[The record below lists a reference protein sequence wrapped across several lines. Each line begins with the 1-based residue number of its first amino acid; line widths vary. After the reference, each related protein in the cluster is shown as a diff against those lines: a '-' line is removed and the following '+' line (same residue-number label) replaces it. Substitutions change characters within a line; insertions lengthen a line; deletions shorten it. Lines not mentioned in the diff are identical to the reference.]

1 MPAAYASPVADSDG
15 KQWDDRV
22 RRWATG
28 IDAAASGMTAT
39 FEAAYGYPP
48 GVNEVRWATADDRV
62 DAERYGR
69 DTLASSLMAGFYKIV
84 AEVSLPDVG
93 NGLFIHRASSVLA
106 LRDEIGYVFV
116 PYADDPYGLVV
127 GSTGGG
133 AQFVVDWGGCV
144 HRSIGAS
151 LDGDF
156 EPVAD
161 SVEQFL
167 SRLRYAVT
175 EFVENN
181 RIVEL

>member
-1 MPAAYASPVADSDG
+1 VADSDG
-15 KQWDDRV
+15 EQWDGWV

-28 IDAAASGMTAT
+28 INTAASGMMAS
-39 FEAAYGYPP
+39 FEAHYGYPP
-48 GVNEVRWATADDRV
+48 GDNEVRWATADDRV

-69 DTLASSLMAGFYKIV
+69 DRLAPSPMAGFYKIV

-93 NGLFIHRASSVLA
+93 NGFFIHRASSALA
-106 LRDEIGYVFV
+106 LRDEIGYVLV
-116 PYADDPYGLVV
+116 PGADDPQGLVI

-133 AQFVVDWGGCV
+133 AQFVLGRGGRV

-156 EPVAD
+156 ELVAD

-167 SRLRYAVT
+167 SRVRHAVT
-175 EFVENN
+175 EFIENN
-181 RIVEL
+181 RIVEI